1 MCKICKRLQAD
12 ILKFHRGEKTALQE
26 EVAALTTWEG
36 HADECEVAKQ
46 AKKRAAAF
54 LQKHNAS
61 RCCGPAPTRARSICT
76 RIVTLPSP
84 LFTALLCAHS
94 VYSSTAVAVHSL
106 CT

>member
-26 EVAALTTWEG
+26 AVAALATWEG
-36 HADECEVAKQ
+36 HADECEAAKQ

-61 RCCGPAPTRARSICT
+61 RMLWPRPNART
-76 RIVTLPSP
+76 QYLHTHR
-84 LFTALLCAHS
+84 H
-94 VYSSTAVAVHSL
+94 TAVAAVHCPPVRSL
-106 CT
+106 CL

>member
-26 EVAALTTWEG
+26 AVAALATWEG

-61 RCCGPAPTRARSICT
+61 RMLWPRPNARSICT